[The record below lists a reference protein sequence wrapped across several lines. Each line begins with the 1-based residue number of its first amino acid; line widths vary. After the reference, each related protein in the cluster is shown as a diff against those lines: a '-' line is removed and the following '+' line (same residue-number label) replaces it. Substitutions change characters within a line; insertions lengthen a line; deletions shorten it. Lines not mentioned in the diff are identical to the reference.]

1 MDGLSLANEQD
12 ENAGAGVGGEFR
24 VFYLAKRADAIYV
37 LHAFRKKSQQTR
49 KVDIELAR
57 QRLRLIGE

>member
-1 MDGLSLANEQD
+1 MKPLHFLGS
-12 ENAGAGVGGEFR
+12 GVYEIRIHEDGEFR

-49 KVDIELAR
+49 KADIELAR